1 MTPISAPG
9 DWTTHPALRVLALAW
24 VLLLAQSGNAASAWA
39 LCLAIGLV
47 ASRFAVRA
55 EQAPPAALALRELP
69 TPVQPLA
76 RRRTDTPTRAR
87 QEPPPVVPLL
97 KAHHDPLTGLAT
109 PQHLGDTG
117 APWAQDLQTRGLSL
131 CVLHVGLD
139 GVDPVIER
147 YGREAGDQ
155 VLQQV
160 AKRLRHLARDED
172 RVMRFDGAE
181 FVLLLSCPTAES
193 AAFARA
199 MATRVTAE
207 LQRPLAYR
215 TVSNMHIGCSVGT
228 ATWPLHGATLDG
240 VIQHAAEELAG
251 ARSRRL
257 PARETEAA

>member
-1 MTPISAPG
+1 MTRFSAPG

-47 ASRFAVRA
+47 ASRFVARA
-55 EQAPPAALALRELP
+55 EPPLPAALALRELP
-69 TPVQPLA
+69 PPVQPLA
-76 RRRTDTPTRAR
+76 RRRTDATPPAK
-87 QEPPPVVPLL
+87 QDPLPAVPLL
-97 KAHHDPLTGLAT
+97 KAHHDPLTGLVT

-117 APWAQDLQTRGLSL
+117 QPWAQDLQTRGLSL

-139 GVDPVIER
+139 AFEPVIER

-181 FVLLLSCPTAES
+181 FVLLLSCPSAEG
-193 AAFARA
+193 AAFSRS
-199 MATRVTAE
+199 MATRVTTE

-215 TVSNMHIGCSVGT
+215 TVSNLHIGCSVGT
-228 ATWPLHGATLDG
+228 ATWPLHGATLDV
-240 VIQHAAEELAG
+240 VIQHAAEELAR

>member
-1 MTPISAPG
+1 MTRFSAPG

-39 LCLAIGLV
+39 VCLAIGLV
-47 ASRFAVRA
+47 ASRFTVRDR
-55 EQAPPAALALRELP
+55 PPLPAALALRDLP
-69 TPVQPLA
+69 AAVQPPA
-76 RRRTDTPTRAR
+76 RRRTDAIPPAK
-87 QEPPPVVPLL
+87 QEALPVVPLL
-97 KAHHDPLTGLAT
+97 KAHHDPLTGLVT

-117 APWAQDLQTRGLSL
+117 QPWAQDLQTRGLSL

-139 GVDPVIER
+139 HFEPVIER
-147 YGREAGDQ
+147 YGSEAGDQ

-193 AAFARA
+193 AAFSRA
-199 MATRVTAE
+199 MSTRVATE

-215 TVSNMHIGCSVGT
+215 TVSNLHVGCSVGV
-228 ATWPLHGATLDG
+228 ATWPLHGATLDV
-240 VIQHAAEELAG
+240 VIQHAAQELAR
-251 ARSRRL
+251 ARRRAM
-257 PARETEAA
+257 PARETAAA

>member
-1 MTPISAPG
+1 MTRFSAPG

-47 ASRFAVRA
+47 ASRFVARA
-55 EQAPPAALALRELP
+55 EPPLPAALALRELP
-69 TPVQPLA
+69 PPVQPLA
-76 RRRTDTPTRAR
+76 RRRTDATPPAK
-87 QEPPPVVPLL
+87 QDPLPVVPLL
-97 KAHHDPLTGLAT
+97 KAHHDPLTGLVT

-117 APWAQDLQTRGLSL
+117 EPWAHDLQTRGLSL
-131 CVLHVGLD
+131 CVLHIGLD
-139 GVDPVIER
+139 GFEPVIER

-181 FVLLLSCPTAES
+181 FVLLLSCPAAES
-193 AAFARA
+193 AAFSRS
-199 MATRVTAE
+199 MATRVTSE

-215 TVSNMHIGCSVGT
+215 TVSNLHIGCSVGT
-228 ATWPLHGATLDG
+228 ATWPLHGATLDE
-240 VIQHAAEELAG
+240 VIQHAAEELAK
-251 ARSRRL
+251 ARSRRA